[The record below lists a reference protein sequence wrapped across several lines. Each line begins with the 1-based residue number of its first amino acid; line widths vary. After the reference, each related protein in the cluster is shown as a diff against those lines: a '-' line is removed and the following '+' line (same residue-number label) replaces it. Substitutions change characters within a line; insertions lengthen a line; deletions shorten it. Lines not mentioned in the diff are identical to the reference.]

1 MSKQLPQP
9 FQYLVHAYDANG
21 DIINV
26 MDVNSMDMKNRIV
39 EAWAADGFHIE
50 IIELFTRQLVVLLL
64 EEKEKQN
71 RQFYKEKYDAK
82 LCG

>member
-26 MDVNSMDMKNRIV
+26 MDVNSADIKNRIV
-39 EAWAADGFHIE
+39 EVWAADGLRIE
-50 IIELFTRQLVVLLL
+50 VVELFTRQQVVSLLGG
-64 EEKEKQN
+64 E
-71 RQFYKEKYDAK
+71 
-82 LCG
+82 

>member
-39 EAWAADGFHIE
+39 E
-50 IIELFTRQLVVLLL
+50 LFTRQQVVSLLGG
-64 EEKEKQN
+64 E
-71 RQFYKEKYDAK
+71 
-82 LCG
+82 